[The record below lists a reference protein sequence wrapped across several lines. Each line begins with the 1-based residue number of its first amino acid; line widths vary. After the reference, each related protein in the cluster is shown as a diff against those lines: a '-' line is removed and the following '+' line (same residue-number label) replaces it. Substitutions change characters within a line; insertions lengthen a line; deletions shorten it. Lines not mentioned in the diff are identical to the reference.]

1 MKPVSLRTLVSA
13 IGFCVAITTAIS
25 IPAGYLLV
33 GYSNIADTTAFKARL
48 NAGRLAKYIYT
59 HDSLWQYQRVRLAE
73 VIEIPEAEEGP
84 VRQRVFDPRD
94 DLLLEEGPV
103 LASPVLTRGALI
115 IVAGT
120 PVGRLEV
127 DYSLRDIVEK
137 AAIAAAFSCFLGFGM
152 FFAVR
157 VFPLRVLDRTLEA
170 LGEANAA
177 VQAANGQL
185 QAQNTRFDAALNNM
199 SQGLCMFNAAQKLT
213 VVNQRFAAMF
223 GLAPD
228 NIVPGIDFG
237 ELLGVMTGSGNLSG
251 ESAEVLWKEQKNL
264 IEQGTPDS
272 ILWDLTDG
280 RSLSIVYQPMLDGGW
295 VITLLDVSERRI
307 AEAKLSH
314 MARHDALTNLPN
326 RTSFREQMEQYLSHL
341 GRDQTFAVLCLD
353 LDHFKSVNDTLGH
366 PFGDMLL
373 RQVGERLR
381 HCIRESDS
389 IARLGGDEF
398 AILQGALTQPTEVTA
413 LATRLIEV
421 IGAPYDLDGHQ
432 VVIGASLGIA
442 IAPTDARD
450 PDQLLKNADM
460 ALYRAKADGRNT
472 YRFFEQEMDARM
484 QARRTLEI
492 DLRKALANDEFELYY
507 QPVVTLKTGQVGSFE
522 ALLRWHHPER
532 GMVPPLEFIPLA
544 EETALIVPLG
554 EWVLRKACAEAAT
567 WSQAIGVAVNLSPV
581 QFKSRHLM
589 SAVIAALAISGL
601 PPQRLELEI
610 TETVLLQDSEA
621 TLATL
626 HQLRSLGVRISMD
639 DFGTGYSSL
648 SYLRSFPFDKIKID
662 RSFVRDVLSKDGC
675 AAIVRAVAV
684 LGTSLGMETTAEGVE
699 TQEQLDYL
707 RREGCTE
714 VQGFLFS
721 KPRPAGEVGK
731 MLADIEFER
740 KAVA

>member
-1 MKPVSLRTLVSA
+1 MKRVSLRTLVSA

-73 VIEIPEAEEGP
+73 LIEIHEANEDP
-84 VRQRVFDPRD
+84 VRQRVFDARNN
-94 DLLLEEGPV
+94 LVLEEGPV
-103 LASPVLTRGALI
+103 LASPVLTRSASI
-115 IVAGT
+115 IVAGA
-120 PVGRLEV
+120 PVGRVEV
-127 DYSLRDIVEK
+127 HNSLREVAEK
-137 AAIAAAFSCFLGFGM
+137 AAFVAAFSCLLGFGM

-157 VFPLRVLDRTLEA
+157 VFPLRVLDRTLAA

-177 VQAANGQL
+177 VQAANGEL
-185 QAQNTRFDAALNNM
+185 QAQNARFDAALNNM
-199 SQGLCMFNAAQKLT
+199 SQGLCMFNAVQRLT

-223 GLAPD
+223 GLAQD
-228 NIVPGIDFG
+228 DILPGIDFR
-237 ELLGVMTGSGNLSG
+237 ELLGVMTSSGNLSS
-251 ESAEVLWKEQKNL
+251 ESADLLWQEQKNL
-264 IEQGTPDS
+264 IEQQKPDS
-272 ILWDLTDG
+272 VLWDLTDG
-280 RSLSIVYQPMLDGGW
+280 RSISLVYQPMRDGGW
-295 VITLLDVSERRI
+295 VITLLDVTERRI
-307 AEAKLSH
+307 AEAKISH

-326 RTSFREQMEQYLSHL
+326 RTFFREQMEQYLSHL
-341 GRDQTFAVLCLD
+341 GRDQTFAVLCID

-381 HCIRESDS
+381 ACIRENDS

-398 AILQGALTQPTEVTA
+398 AILQGALAQATEVTA
-413 LATRLIEV
+413 LATRVIEV

-450 PDQLLKNADM
+450 ADQLLKNADM

-492 DLRKALANDEFELYY
+492 DLRKALVNDEFELYY

-522 ALLRWHHPER
+522 ALLRWHHPQR
-532 GMVPPLEFIPLA
+532 GLVPPLDFIPLA
-544 EETALIVPLG
+544 EETAIIIPLG
-554 EWVLRKACAEAAT
+554 EWILRKACAEAAT
-567 WSQAIGVAVNLSPV
+567 WPQAISVAVNLSPV
-581 QFKSRHLM
+581 QFKSRNLM
-589 SAVIAALAISGL
+589 SVVVTALANSGL
-601 PPQRLELEI
+601 PPNRLELEI

-626 HQLRSLGVRISMD
+626 HQLRNLGVRIAMD

-675 AAIVRAVAV
+675 AAIVRAVSA
-684 LGTSLGMETTAEGVE
+684 LGTSLGMDTTAEGVE
-699 TQEQLDYL
+699 TQEQLIYL
-707 RREGCTE
+707 RGQGCTE

-721 KPRPAGEVGK
+721 KARPAGDVAR
-731 MLADIEFER
+731 MLADIEVEG

>member
-1 MKPVSLRTLVSA
+1 MKRVSLRTLVSA

-73 VIEIPEAEEGP
+73 LIEIHEANEDP
-84 VRQRVFDPRD
+84 VRQRVFDARNN
-94 DLLLEEGPV
+94 LVLEEGPV
-103 LASPVLTRGALI
+103 LASPVLTRSASI
-115 IVAGT
+115 IVAGA
-120 PVGRLEV
+120 PVGRVEV
-127 DYSLRDIVEK
+127 HNSLREVAEK
-137 AAIAAAFSCFLGFGM
+137 AAFVAAFSCLLGFGM

-157 VFPLRVLDRTLEA
+157 VFPLRVLDRTLAA

-177 VQAANGQL
+177 VQAANGEL
-185 QAQNTRFDAALNNM
+185 QAQNARFDAALNNM
-199 SQGLCMFNAAQKLT
+199 SQGLCMFNAVQRLT

-223 GLAPD
+223 GLAQD
-228 NIVPGIDFG
+228 DILPGIDFR
-237 ELLGVMTGSGNLSG
+237 ELLGVMTSSGNLSS
-251 ESAEVLWKEQKNL
+251 ESADLLWQEQKNL
-264 IEQGTPDS
+264 IEQQKPDS
-272 ILWDLTDG
+272 VLWDLTDG
-280 RSLSIVYQPMLDGGW
+280 RSISLVYQPMRDGGW
-295 VITLLDVSERRI
+295 VITLLDVTERRI
-307 AEAKLSH
+307 AEAKISH

-326 RTSFREQMEQYLSHL
+326 RTFFREQMEQYLSHL
-341 GRDQTFAVLCLD
+341 GRDQTFAVLCID

-381 HCIRESDS
+381 ACIRENDS

-398 AILQGALTQPTEVTA
+398 AILQGALAQATEVTA
-413 LATRLIEV
+413 LATRVIEV

-450 PDQLLKNADM
+450 ADQLLKNADM

-492 DLRKALANDEFELYY
+492 DLRKALVNDEFELYY

-522 ALLRWHHPER
+522 ALLRWHHPQR
-532 GMVPPLEFIPLA
+532 GLVPPLDFIPLA
-544 EETALIVPLG
+544 EETAIIIPLG
-554 EWVLRKACAEAAT
+554 EWILRKACAEAAT
-567 WSQAIGVAVNLSPV
+567 WPQAISVAVNLSPV
-581 QFKSRHLM
+581 QFKSRNLM
-589 SAVIAALAISGL
+589 SVVVTALANSGL
-601 PPQRLELEI
+601 PPHRLELEI

-626 HQLRSLGVRISMD
+626 HQLRNLGVRIAMD

-675 AAIVRAVAV
+675 AAIVRAVSA
-684 LGTSLGMETTAEGVE
+684 LGTSLGHGYDGGRRRDPGTTH
-699 TQEQLDYL
+699 L
-707 RREGCTE
+707 
-714 VQGFLFS
+714 S
-721 KPRPAGEVGK
+721 PRPGMHGGAGFSLQQSETRRRRGQNVG
-731 MLADIEFER
+731 R
-740 KAVA
+740 Y